1 MTEGD
6 YLNAIELLRVTEYE
20 IREYIKRENARGK
33 TGKTTG
39 VQMGELD
46 NAHCSLLEVLRLL
59 DIPEEGKHRR
69 DKPEGIGIL
78 FEEDADYLVWLDE
91 QSWEGRE

>member
-1 MTEGD
+1 MTETD

-20 IREYIKRENARGK
+20 IREYIKREQSRHK
-33 TGKTTG
+33 GKTTG

-59 DIPEEGKHRR
+59 EIPEEGR
-69 DKPEGIGIL
+69 DKKDRWKH
-78 FEEDADYLVWLDE
+78 EEDADYLKWMEE

>member
-20 IREYIKRENARGK
+20 LREYIKREQSRHY
-33 TGKTTG
+33 GKTTG
-39 VQMGELD
+39 AQMGELD
-46 NAHCSLLEVLRLL
+46 NAHCSLIEVLRLL
-59 DIPEEGKHRR
+59 EIPEEGKHRR
-69 DKPEGIGIL
+69 DKPKE
-78 FEEDADYLVWLDE
+78 FEEDDDYIKWVEE

>member
-20 IREYIKRENARGK
+20 IREYMKREQARYK
-33 TGKTTG
+33 GKTTG
-39 VQMGELD
+39 AQLGELD
-46 NAHCSLLEVLRLL
+46 NAHASLVEVLRLL
-59 DIPEEGKHRR
+59 EIPEEGRHRR
-69 DKPEGIGIL
+69 DKPEE
-78 FEEDADYLVWLDE
+78 FEEDADYLKWVEE

>member
-20 IREYIKRENARGK
+20 IREYIKRENVRNKGK
-33 TGKTTG
+33 PTGA
-39 VQMGELD
+39 QMGELD

-59 DIPEEGKHRR
+59 EIPEEGRGLSKQH
-69 DKPEGIGIL
+69 KPEEY
-78 FEEDADYLVWLDE
+78 EEDAEYVQWLEE
-91 QSWEGRE
+91 QYWEGRE

>member
-1 MTEGD
+1 MTETD

-20 IREYIKRENARGK
+20 IREYIKREQGRHK
-33 TGKTTG
+33 GKTTG

-59 DIPEEGKHRR
+59 EIPEEGKHRR
-69 DKPEGIGIL
+69 DKPEE
-78 FEEDADYLVWLDE
+78 FEEDSDYLKWVEE

>member
-20 IREYIKRENARGK
+20 IREYMKREQARHK
-33 TGKTTG
+33 GKTTG

-59 DIPEEGKHRR
+59 EIPEEGKHRR
-69 DKPEGIGIL
+69 DKPEDIGIL
-78 FEEDADYLVWLDE
+78 FEEDADYLKWLDE
-91 QSWEGRE
+91 QAWEGRE

>member
-1 MTEGD
+1 MTETD

-20 IREYIKRENARGK
+20 IREYIKREQARGK

-39 VQMGELD
+39 SQMGELD
-46 NAHCSLLEVLRLL
+46 NAHCSLIEVLRLL
-59 DIPEEGKHRR
+59 EIPEEGR
-69 DKPEGIGIL
+69 DKKNRWDNKHI
-78 FEEDADYLVWLDE
+78 EDEFDAEYIKWVEE

>member
-20 IREYIKRENARGK
+20 IREYIKRENVRNKGK
-33 TGKTTG
+33 PTGA
-39 VQMGELD
+39 QMGELD

-59 DIPEEGKHRR
+59 EIPEEGQ
-69 DKPEGIGIL
+69 DKKVKWEDNK
-78 FEEDADYLVWLDE
+78 FEEDAEYVQWLEE
-91 QSWEGRE
+91 QYWEGRE

>member
-1 MTEGD
+1 MTETD

-20 IREYIKRENARGK
+20 IREYIKREQSRHY
-33 TGKTTG
+33 GKTTG

-59 DIPEEGKHRR
+59 EIPKEGKHRK
-69 DKPEGIGIL
+69 DKWDDNK
-78 FEEDADYLVWLDE
+78 FEEDADYLKWVEE